1 MRAITEAAPDVLDY
15 GCNARAPP
23 ALRKN
28 NVAEEKR
35 RHRQGHQ
42 ENSNH
47 SLAVGKAGPSRERPD
62 REAGHEGG
70 HSRDPPLDAVSAFEK
85 IRADPHEAHEEG
97 ADPRHQQQITDQHDV
112 VYGLY

>member
-23 ALRKN
+23 ALREN

-42 ENSNH
+42 EDSDYT
-47 SLAVGKAGPSRERPD
+47 LAVSEAGATREGPD
-62 REAGHEGG
+62 RKAGHEGR
-70 HSRDPPLDAVSAFEK
+70 HSGDPPLDAVSAFEK
-85 IRADPHEAHEEG
+85 ICSHPHEAHEEG
-97 ADPRHQQQITDQHDV
+97 ADSRHQQQIADQHDV

>member
-23 ALRKN
+23 ALREN

-35 RHRQGHQ
+35 RHRQRHQ
-42 ENSNH
+42 ENSDDA
-47 SLAVGKAGPSRERPD
+47 LAVCEAGPTREGPD
-62 REAGHEGG
+62 REAGHERG

-97 ADPRHQQQITDQHDV
+97 ADACHQEQIADQHDV